1 MAKHDVIDPGWELY
15 RSFLAVLREG
25 SLSAAARA
33 LGLTQPT
40 IGRHVD
46 ALEAAVGFA
55 LFTRSQHGFL
65 PTEAALSLQPYA
77 ENLAATAAALLR
89 AASAHAGAAGK
100 LSGTVRITASEVV
113 GAELL
118 PSILLGLQQ
127 AHPDLVVELALS
139 NRLEDLL
146 QRQADIAVRMVQPTQ
161 EALLARHVGVIECGL
176 HAHVDYL
183 ARHGEPQDMAQ
194 LLTHTLIGY
203 DQENALTRSV
213 AKELGGLRR
222 ERFALRTDSDLAQLA
237 MIRAG
242 YGIGIC
248 QVPLARRDP
257 GLVQVLPTQFSLPLA
272 TWVVM
277 HEDLRNSARC
287 RVTFDALVAGLQDY
301 IGPAEPRR

>member
-1 MAKHDVIDPGWELY
+1 MAKSASDPGWELY

-77 ENLAATAAALLR
+77 ETLATTTAALLR
-89 AASAHAGAAGK
+89 AASAHAGSADQ
-100 LSGTVRITASEVV
+100 LSGTVRITASDVV

-118 PSILLGLQQ
+118 PPILTALRQ
-127 AHPDLVVELALS
+127 AHPQLVIELALS

-146 QRQADIAVRMVQPTQ
+146 QREADIAIRMLRPTQ
-161 EALLARHVGVIECGL
+161 EALLTRRVGSIELGL
-176 HAHVDYL
+176 YGHEDYL
-183 ARHGEPQDMAQ
+183 ARHGIPQDMAQ
-194 LLTHTLIGY
+194 LLTHSLIGF
-203 DQENALTRSV
+203 DRGNAYTRS
-213 AKELGGLRR
+213 AALALGGLQRAH
-222 ERFALRTDSDLAQLA
+222 FALRTDHDLAQLA
-237 MIRAG
+237 LLRAG
-242 YGIGIC
+242 YGIGFC
-248 QVPLARRDP
+248 QVPLARRT
-257 GLVQVLPTQFSLPLA
+257 VQLQRILPQQFTLQLD

-277 HEDLRNSARC
+277 HEDLRSSARC
-287 RVTFDALVAGLQDY
+287 RVTFDALVTGLQRY
-301 IGPAEPRR
+301 MGS